1 MFIGSAKEKAA
12 GKARI
17 SAAQDS
23 RAENKES
30 NTVSTL
36 FQHLLNQ
43 ILNECCRGSSLR
55 SWRYGVVVE

>member
-23 RAENKES
+23 GAENKES

-43 ILNECCRGSSLR
+43 ILNECYRGSLDGSP
-55 SWRYGVVVE
+55 

>member
-55 SWRYGVVVE
+55 S